1 LNNKD
6 IVANKLFLP
15 DDIIRVALQA
25 DNMTFFKK
33 EIEREF
39 DEF

>member
-6 IVANKLFLP
+6 TAANKLFLP
-15 DDIIRVALQA
+15 IDIIPVALQA